1 MQKRINELLNSR
13 YMPQVETAEKM
24 YLKIQ
29 EINEIVRRGSYSPS
43 NFNDI
48 AEREAKGR
56 REHSH
61 LHLDVWRVGTQ

>member
-29 EINEIVRRGSYSPS
+29 EINEIVTLV
-43 NFNDI
+43 I
-48 AEREAKGR
+48 
-56 REHSH
+56 
-61 LHLDVWRVGTQ
+61 